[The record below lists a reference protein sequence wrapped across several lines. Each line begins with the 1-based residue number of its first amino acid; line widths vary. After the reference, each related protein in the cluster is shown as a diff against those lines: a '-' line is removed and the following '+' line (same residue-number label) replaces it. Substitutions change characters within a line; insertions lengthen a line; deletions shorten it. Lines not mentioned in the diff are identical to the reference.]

1 MKKTLTLIA
10 ATLCLAATAQAHQ
23 AWLEQADDGKAVV
36 LRFGEFAENLR
47 EASPGLLD
55 LFGKPSATLISAK
68 GESPLAV
75 TKTAAG
81 FALSAGAGKGQS
93 IAAEDPA
100 FPLRTFKQGD
110 KEINSWIWPG
120 ARYVTSLAAQAPKLA
135 LDVVPTGQAGEFQ
148 VVLKGQALP
157 KAKVVIAVQSGW
169 SKEAHADEQGKVR
182 FDLPWKGQYV
192 IEASHIDRNPG
203 ERPGA
208 AGPEKYDGINYVTT
222 LSFVKADGAAPFP
235 AGPAAAPSK

>member
-1 MKKTLTLIA
+1 M
-10 ATLCLAATAQAHQ
+10 
-23 AWLEQADDGKAVV
+23 V

-55 LFGKPSATLISAK
+55 LFGKPSATLISAE

-93 IAAEDPA
+93 IAAEDSA

-110 KEINSWIWPG
+110 KEITSWVWPG

-135 LDVVPTGQAGEFQ
+135 LDVVPTGEAGEFQ

-169 SKEAHADEQGKVR
+169 SKEALVYLYETRKITASGHETTDTDPGIATSKDDYSLESYILGTNHYQIELLANLDKVPEAGALAVVSFPKIAQGT
-182 FDLPWKGQYV
+182 G
-192 IEASHIDRNPG
+192 
-203 ERPGA
+203 
-208 AGPEKYDGINYVTT
+208 
-222 LSFVKADGAAPFP
+222 FP
-235 AGPAAAPSK
+235 ARVFAILP